1 MIEIDK
7 TFARDKDGK
16 LTPITV
22 KIYDKETNDLLMEFE
37 MPREFKKKDE
47 VWTRIPGALIQ
58 DIQLEDG
65 TDFIEQY
72 GNYDKYEFE
81 VLLKEKNEEKN
92 RNYQ

>member
-47 VWTRIPGALIQ
+47 VQVRIPGALIQ